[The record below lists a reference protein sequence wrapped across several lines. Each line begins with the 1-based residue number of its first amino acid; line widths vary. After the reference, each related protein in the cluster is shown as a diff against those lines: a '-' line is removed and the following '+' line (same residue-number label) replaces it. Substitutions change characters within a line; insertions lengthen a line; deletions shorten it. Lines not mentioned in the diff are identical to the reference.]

1 MKRLFIPFKATLLI
15 GVLGVATSAFG
26 QSQNQSSDNA
36 SPRRQFGARAGARFS
51 PGFERVLSVLT
62 EEQRASMREAMAA
75 DREKIRELELKIRES
90 RKELFELGLREK
102 FDEAAVREKA
112 AAVAKLDAEMTVLR
126 VKAISKI
133 RPPLTAEQIE
143 KIRNSAGA
151 ELGERQPESP
161 RRRHDIPRDENGL
174 PLKEQSAPAKNGAG
188 EQR

>member
-1 MKRLFIPFKATLLI
+1 MKRLFIPIKATLLI
-15 GVLGVATSAFG
+15 GVLGAAITAFG
-26 QSQNQSSDNA
+26 QSQNQSSDNV

-75 DREKIRELELKIRES
+75 DREKIRELEGKIRDS

-126 VKAISKI
+126 VKAISRI

-143 KIRNSAGA
+143 KIRNSAGP
-151 ELGERQPESP
+151 ETSDGQPEPP

-174 PLKEQSAPAKNGAG
+174 PLKEQSAPPRNSQEK
-188 EQR
+188 

>member
-1 MKRLFIPFKATLLI
+1 MKRHSISLKATLLI
-15 GVLGVATSAFG
+15 CALGTALCDSG
-26 QSQNQSSDNA
+26 QTQNQNNDNA
-36 SPRRQFGARAGARFS
+36 SPRRQFGPGAAGRFS

-75 DREKIRELELKIRES
+75 DREKIRALEQKIRQS

-112 AAVAKLDAEMTVLR
+112 NEAAQLDAEMTVLR

-133 RPPLTAEQIE
+133 RPPLSAEQIE
-143 KIRNSAGA
+143 KIKSAAGP
-151 ELGERQPESP
+151 EMGDRQPEAP

-174 PLKEQSAPAKNGAG
+174 PLKEQAVPEKK
-188 EQR
+188 